1 MNQPFYARF
10 ARPVVALFIL
20 LTPLVLFGAVM
31 AALSN
36 SNDVRNWL
44 PEDYAETRNYAW
56 FKQHFG
62 LEEFVLATWPGCD
75 LDSPQ
80 LEEFANRVL
89 PDEGE
94 PQATERRR
102 LFSQVVTGTRLVD
115 ELMAPPASLSRGQAV
130 KRLRGSLV
138 GGDGEQTCAI
148 VTPTELGKARIQ
160 EMLEAIYAAAEECGL
175 QRQDVRLGGPP
186 VINGAIDM
194 EGARTL
200 SRLGGLSG
208 LVALIVSWYCFR
220 SVRLTL
226 LVFATGMFCAA
237 ASLALLWLTGIP
249 MNAILLMMP
258 PLVYVAVMS
267 GAIHLVNYYLEALP
281 EVGPQR
287 APARAVTHARLPLV
301 LAATTTAVGLLSLCY
316 SELVPIRQF
325 GIYSACGVVIGTA
338 TLLLFLP
345 SALQIFPVSR
355 QSTPS
360 AGAGEAHDD
369 GLMTLS
375 RGWLAFADF
384 VVRHR
389 RSVTLTCLAAV
400 VAGGIGLSRLQTT
413 IKVEKFFASGSQVLD
428 DYDWIQ
434 TRLGGLVPMEVV
446 LRVRDDSTLRLIDQV
461 RLVDILQ
468 GRLMQLPEVSSTQ
481 SAATFSPPPAAQGV
495 IGRLAVNRWLRN
507 ALNELADTG
516 YFRDNGGEKL
526 WRISI
531 RIPTAD
537 DIDFTEFVDDIRGQI
552 EPVLTQLKAK
562 GTIGISAEYTG
573 MVPVFN
579 KAQHS
584 LLDGML
590 FGFSTDLVLIFLAMI
605 VLLRHW
611 SVGAIILATS
621 LFPATL
627 IFGAMSWLGIPVDV
641 GSVMTPSIALGVT
654 VDDVAHFLLWFRR
667 GVSQGMSQSQAVKLA
682 YRGCAKPMYQSWAV
696 IGLGLSVFALST
708 FVPALRF
715 GVLMIA
721 LLSLG
726 LVGNLVLMP
735 ALLAGPL
742 GNLFARNIR
751 RSTVVDVS
759 HTASDTSSE
768 LTAAA
773 GN

>member
-10 ARPVVALFIL
+10 ARPVV
-20 LTPLVLFGAVM
+20 VLFALLLPVVALGAVL

-62 LEEFVLATWPGCD
+62 LEEFVLVSWPGSD

-80 LEEFANRVL
+80 LEEFAQRVL
-89 PDEGE
+89 PSKGD
-94 PQATERRR
+94 PFAAERGR
-102 LFSQVVTGTRLVD
+102 LFAQVDTGTRLVE

-130 KRLRGSLV
+130 KRLRGSLLGV
-138 GGDGEQTCAI
+138 DDKQTCAI
-148 VTPTELGKARIQ
+148 ITPTDLGKVRLH
-160 EMLEAIYAAAEECGL
+160 EMLEMIYVAAEECGL
-175 QRQDVRLGGPP
+175 RREDVRLGGPP
-186 VINGAIDM
+186 VINAAIDM

-208 LVALIVSWYCFR
+208 LIALAVSWYCFR
-220 SVRLTL
+220 SLRLTL
-226 LVFATGMFCAA
+226 LVFATGMFCAG
-237 ASLALLWLTGIP
+237 ASLALLWLTGTP

-287 APARAVTHARLPLV
+287 APARAVAHARLPLV

-316 SELVPIRQF
+316 SELLPIRQF
-325 GIYSACGVVIGTA
+325 GIYSAAGVVMGTA

-345 SALQIFPVSR
+345 SALQVFPANR
-355 QSTPS
+355 QAAPA
-360 AGAGEAHDD
+360 AGAAEAHDD

-375 RGWLAFADF
+375 RGWLALADF
-384 VVRHR
+384 VVRR
-389 RSVTLTCLAAV
+389 RRWIVAASAAAV
-400 VAGGIGLSRLQTT
+400 LACGAGLSRLQTT
-413 IKVEKFFASGSQVLD
+413 IKVEKFFAPSSEVLQ

-434 TRLGGLVPMEVV
+434 SRLGGLVPMEVV
-446 LRVRDDSTLRLIDQV
+446 LRVRDDATLQLIDQV
-461 RLVDILQ
+461 RLVGILQ
-468 GRLMQLPEVSSTQ
+468 DRLKQLPEVSSTQ
-481 SAATFSPPPAAQGV
+481 SAATFSPPPSSRGV
-495 IGRLAVNRWLRN
+495 IGRIATNRWLRN
-507 ALNELADTG
+507 ALNQLKDTG
-516 YFRDNGGEKL
+516 YLRTHGGEKL

-531 RIPTAD
+531 RIPTTD
-537 DIDFTEFVDDIRGQI
+537 DIDFTEFIDDIRGQI
-552 EPVLTQLKAK
+552 EPVLSQLKAK
-562 GTIGISAEYTG
+562 GTLGVSAEYTG
-573 MVPVFN
+573 MVPVFD

-590 FGFSTDLVLIFLAMI
+590 FGFSTDLVLIVLAMV

-611 SVGAIILATS
+611 SVGIVILVTS

-627 IFGAMSWLGIPVDV
+627 IFGVMSWLGIPVDV
-641 GSVMTPSIALGVT
+641 GSVMTPSIGLGVT

-667 GVSQGMSQSQAVKLA
+667 GVGEGMTQPQAVNLA

-742 GNLFARNIR
+742 GGIFARSIR
-751 RSTVVDVS
+751 RSA
-759 HTASDTSSE
+759 TANQPHVANETSVE
-768 LTAAA
+768 LSAA
-773 GN
+773 GS

>member
-1 MNQPFYARF
+1 
-10 ARPVVALFIL
+10 
-20 LTPLVLFGAVM
+20 
-31 AALSN
+31 
-36 SNDVRNWL
+36 VRR
-44 PEDYAETRNYAW
+44 D
-56 FKQHFG
+56 
-62 LEEFVLATWPGCD
+62 
-75 LDSPQ
+75 
-80 LEEFANRVL
+80 
-89 PDEGE
+89 
-94 PQATERRR
+94 
-102 LFSQVVTGTRLVD
+102 
-115 ELMAPPASLSRGQAV
+115 
-130 KRLRGSLV
+130 
-138 GGDGEQTCAI
+138 
-148 VTPTELGKARIQ
+148 
-160 EMLEAIYAAAEECGL
+160 
-175 QRQDVRLGGPP
+175 DVRLGGPP
-186 VINGAIDM
+186 VINGAIDA

-208 LVALIVSWYCFR
+208 LIALVVSWYCFR
-220 SVRLTL
+220 SVRLTV
-226 LVFATGMFCAA
+226 LVFATGMFCAG
-237 ASLALLWLTGIP
+237 ASLALLWATGTP

-281 EVGPQR
+281 DVGPQR
-287 APARAVTHARLPLV
+287 APARAVAHARLPLV
-301 LAATTTAVGLLSLCY
+301 LAATTTAIGLLSLCY
-316 SELVPIRQF
+316 SELLPIRQF
-325 GIYSACGVVIGTA
+325 GIYSACGVVMGTA

-345 SALQIFPVSR
+345 SALQLFPA
-355 QSTPS
+355 TPQDS
-360 AGAGEAHDD
+360 PAAGAGEAHDD

-375 RGWLAFADF
+375 RGWLAVADF
-384 VVRHR
+384 VVRR
-389 RSVTLTCLAAV
+389 RRWIVAGSLAAV
-400 VAGGIGLSRLQTT
+400 LACGWGLTRLQTT
-413 IKVEKFFASGSQVLD
+413 IKVEKFFADGSKVLE

-434 TRLGGLVPMEVV
+434 SRLGGLVPMEVV
-446 LRVRDDSTLRLIDQV
+446 LRVRDDSSLQLIDQV

-468 GRLMQLPEVSSTQ
+468 DRLMQLPEVSSTQ
-481 SAATFSPPPAAQGV
+481 SAATFSPPPTSRGV
-495 IGRLAVNRWLRN
+495 IGRIATNRWLRN
-507 ALNELADTG
+507 ALSELKDTG
-516 YFRDNGGEKL
+516 YLRTADGEKL

-537 DIDFTEFVDDIRGQI
+537 EIDFTEFVGAIRGQI
-552 EPVLTQLKAK
+552 DPVLAKLQEK
-562 GTIGISAEYTG
+562 GTTGVSAEYTG

-590 FGFSTDLVLIFLAMI
+590 FGFSTDLVLIVLAMV

-611 SVGAIILATS
+611 SVGVVILATS

-667 GVSQGMSQSQAVKLA
+667 GVGQGMSQSQAVKLA

-715 GVLMIA
+715 GVLMIG

-726 LVGNLVLMP
+726 LIGNLVLMP

-742 GNLFARNIR
+742 GGIFARSIR
-751 RSTVVDVS
+751 RSA
-759 HTASDTSSE
+759 TASDARVTMEPSAE

-773 GN
+773 GS